1 MPVLEKPRVLIVAP
15 NVSARFGGEAILP
28 LTYFRLLTRRGYVV
42 HLLAH
47 ERNRQE
53 LQALPEFDPAKVHFI
68 PDTRWHRLALR
79 AFGGTMLLST
89 MMTAL
94 NEVFQ
99 GRVIARLVRDREID
113 LIHQTTPVSPAI
125 PNRLH
130 RFGLPLVIGPM
141 NGAIDYPPDY
151 RAGGGAARRGVKD
164 AARFGL
170 RMTNHLMRGKL
181 NASLLLVANDRTR
194 AALPDPNHPRIRLL
208 VENGVDFDRWQ
219 PPPSTRKGTGARG
232 GMGQLRLAFLGRLV
246 DWKAVD
252 ITLEAVALA
261 RARGTGVTLDVIGD
275 GPERPAL
282 VSLAHELRLGDHVR
296 FHGFVPQER
305 CAAMIAQ
312 ADALVLNSLCECGGA
327 VVLEAMAMGLPVVA
341 SAWGGPLDYLDERS
355 GILVDPS
362 PRDSFPGRL
371 ADAFGTL
378 AGDPDGR
385 RRMGAEGQRIVRE
398 RFDWQAKIDQMIAYY
413 HEALAAA
420 KPQPLRTLPAP
431 GKTL

>member
-1 MPVLEKPRVLIVAP
+1 MSCLAKPRVLIVAP

-28 LTYFRLLTRRGYVV
+28 LNYFRLLTRRGYVV

-53 LQALPEFDPAKVHFI
+53 LQTLAEFDPARVHFI

-79 AFGGTMLLST
+79 AFSGTVLLST

-99 GRVIARLVRDREID
+99 SRVIARLVRDREID

-151 RAGGGAARRGVKD
+151 HGGGGAARRRVKD

-170 RMTNHLMRGKL
+170 RMMNHLMRGKL
-181 NASLLLVANDRTR
+181 NASLLLVANERTR
-194 AALPDPNHPRIRLL
+194 AALPDPNHPRIRML
-208 VENGVDFDRWQ
+208 VENGVDLDRWQ
-219 PPPSTRKGTGARG
+219 SPPSMRQATGEGA
-232 GMGQLRLAFLGRLV
+232 GQLRLVFLGRLV

-261 RARGTGVTLDVIGD
+261 RASGAKVTLDVIGD
-275 GPERPAL
+275 GPERAAL
-282 VSLAHELRLGDHVR
+282 VSLAQELHLGDHVR

-305 CAAMIAQ
+305 CAAVIGQ

-362 PRDSFPGRL
+362 PRASFPGRL
-371 ADAFGTL
+371 AEAFAKL
-378 AGDPDGR
+378 AGDPDRR
-385 RRMGAEGQRIVRE
+385 RRMGAEGQRVVRE
-398 RFDWQAKIDQMIAYY
+398 RFDWQAKIDQMIVYY
-413 HEALAAA
+413 HEALSVA
-420 KPQPLRTLPAP
+420 KPQPSRTVPAS
-431 GKTL
+431 GKTS